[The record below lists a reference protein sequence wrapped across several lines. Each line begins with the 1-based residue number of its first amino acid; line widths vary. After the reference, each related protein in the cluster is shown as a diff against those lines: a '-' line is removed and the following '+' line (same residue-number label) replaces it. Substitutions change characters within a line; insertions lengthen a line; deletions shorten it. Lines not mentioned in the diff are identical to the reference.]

1 MTTYDDVLAEL
12 MVSFKTIP
20 LTVLGWI
27 FFAGVW
33 LYLQNLVVRDYK
45 EQLETLRN
53 KLEREVSKVKIS
65 EECPRFLSSLRAAR
79 QNELATLCSMGIV
92 SLARKDGVRIS
103 GGLQYLGNIQ
113 RLQDV
118 EEVRCGRVRT
128 GRKLKFV
135 DEINLG
141 PIEHTIF
148 TNRLYWPSPKLHH
161 KNFRLTMP
169 LENLSFAAKAI
180 ANAATKVV
188 RVLKSSSV
196 DAATAASICGEFD
209 DEHEKLLAALA
220 VVETAI
226 AC

>member
-65 EECPRFLSSLRAAR
+65 EECPMFWSSLRAAR
-79 QNELATLCSMGIV
+79 QNELGTLRSMGIV
-92 SLARKDGVRIS
+92 SLARKNMGRIS
-103 GGLQYLGNIQ
+103 GGLRFLGNIQ

-128 GRKLKFV
+128 GRKVKFV

-141 PIEHTIF
+141 PLEHTIF
-148 TNRLYWPSPKLHH
+148 TNRLHWPSPNLHP
-161 KNFRLTMP
+161 NIFRLTTP

-180 ANAATKVV
+180 AHTATKVV
-188 RVLKSSSV
+188 HVLKSSSV
-196 DAATAASICGEFD
+196 DDAAAESICGEFD